1 MNSKPFH
8 WRNRT
13 SFFQAIQITSNL
25 HYHYYASFSSRIPTF
40 KKTSYWQG
48 SVLHID
54 SNPLLR
60 QVAGEAPKD
69 DRLAPLRLPSCSE
82 HTNFRSKPKKLGS
95 PLKHQV
101 PKFQIRKYPFSEK
114 DKKSQIIKVRPE
126 LLKSGKLNS
135 CRLTSSQVCLLS
147 EFVEVG
153 SSTPHHPWL
162 KRAL

>member
-13 SFFQAIQITSNL
+13 SFFQATQIASNL

-48 SVLHID
+48 SVLHIN

-60 QVAGEAPKD
+60 EVAGEAPKD
-69 DRLAPLRLPSCSE
+69 DRLAPPRLLSCSE
-82 HTNFRSKPKKLGS
+82 HTNFQSKPKKLGS

-114 DKKSQIIKVRPE
+114 DKKNPNYQSAAWAFKKWGNSIHVD
-126 LLKSGKLNS
+126 LLLPKFISF
-135 CRLTSSQVCLLS
+135 LS
-147 EFVEVG
+147 
-153 SSTPHHPWL
+153 L
-162 KRAL
+162 